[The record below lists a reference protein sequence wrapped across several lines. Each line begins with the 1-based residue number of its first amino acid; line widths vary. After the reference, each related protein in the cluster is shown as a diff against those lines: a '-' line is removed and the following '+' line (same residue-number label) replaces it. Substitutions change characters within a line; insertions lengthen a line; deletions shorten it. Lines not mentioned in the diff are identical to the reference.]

1 MTKWSEPDEYNCTG
15 RNAGDY
21 LLMAAKDGWWS
32 VYDAESGKSWLE
44 GEATDLASAQAAA
57 DAACATLLREAMAD
71 FGLVFVEVA
80 KTSGNIR
87 TLRALA
93 SDGLRYEIEHCTD
106 GSMVLP
112 FGWLFVDY
120 PKGKF
125 AASHGWCATE
135 AGAVAEARA
144 HDEQRRGAK

>member
-57 DAACATLLREAMAD
+57 DAACERLLRDAMAD
-71 FGLVFVEVA
+71 FGLAFGPPDARWEH
-80 KTSGNIR
+80 
-87 TLRALA
+87 ALA
-93 SDGLRYEIEHCTD
+93 TDFAGLYTLGASTHGDGRWVWGYESLNGSDD
-106 GSMVLP
+106 DV
-112 FGWLFVDY
+112 
-120 PKGKF
+120 
-125 AASHGWCATE
+125 
-135 AGAVAEARA
+135 GAVYADDRDKAIAGARA